1 MKNLDKI
8 PTRKPTAEVA
18 AESEKGP
25 TKHKKSKLKLQLEFI
40 NEIISNEKAIN
51 DDDEIF
57 RNYFTYQNPS
67 FLVRGFLRSTQ
78 AKNEQLVCNVN
89 DGLID

>member
-67 FLVRGFLRSTQ
+67 FLGKDFIRSTQ
-78 AKNEQLVCNVN
+78 AKNEQLVCNVK